1 MNEVAT
7 LDRSPRGHGG
17 VTIIYH
23 TPGGDVVRKVHWKRL
38 NIFSHAG
45 AFSVLCLVLLI
56 MSIPD
61 LKAWEKRREIDA
73 HRPVMEKLANE
84 GKVEAALWMIQNYP
98 RESEDRMA
106 QLASRGYALALFYQ
120 GILLLHNKD
129 RVDDADGLR
138 VIQQAAE
145 QGYLPAMLFL
155 EDYAELNN

>member
-1 MNEVAT
+1 MDAAVIS
-7 LDRSPRGHGG
+7 DRSPSGHGG
-17 VTIIYH
+17 FTIIFH
-23 TPGGDVVRKVHWKRL
+23 TPGGDVVRNTHWKTYVRL
-38 NIFSHAG
+38 KILAIAG
-45 AFSVLCLVLLI
+45 VFFGIGLLI
-56 MSIPD
+56 LNGPD
-61 LKAWEKRREIDA
+61 VEAWEKRREIDA
-73 HRPVMEKLANE
+73 RRPVMEKLANE

-120 GILLLHNKD
+120 GLLLLHNKD

-155 EDYAELNN
+155 EQR